1 MKHLFRRP
9 SALSITHLSRCN
21 AQGFQQMSFLSDGSL
36 LYFLKI
42 ADIIIMGNDLITC
55 YSIFA
60 RKFPAH
66 TPLAPCMNDLILS
79 NKPQTGGSFLLMC
92 DTYKAG
98 SSLMQ
103 IASKSC
109 RLGIG
114 FRDEEECQSQLIRV
128 SSGWGQDVWCLGR
141 AGDRLGRSGG
151 GPRALAFYLL
161 HHVRCFSLCYSATT
175 IMILTLQMRKLS
187 HWKCQ

>member
-109 RLGIG
+109 WLGIG
-114 FRDEEECQSQLIRV
+114 FRDEEECQSQLIHV
-128 SSGWGQDVWCLGR
+128 SSGW
-141 AGDRLGRSGG
+141 RSGRVVFG
-151 GPRALAFYLL
+151 TCWGQAREVGRWPQSLGILPTSSRAILL
-161 HHVRCFSLCYSATT
+161 TVL
-175 IMILTLQMRKLS
+175 
-187 HWKCQ
+187 